1 MKLPRMTKEEREIFN
16 QRVRD
21 YMHVCGS
28 MQGCHDY
35 AEHWLHI
42 DRERKVKQDDKCQTK
57 DS

>member
-1 MKLPRMTKEEREIFN
+1 MTKKEREIFN